1 MAYEATGT
9 LLADMGTQQVSEKF
23 RKREFVL
30 EIQDGQ
36 YPQQVKFE
44 LAQDKC
50 DLLNNFQVGT
60 PLTVSFDLRGRS
72 YDKNGSTMYFT
83 SLSAW
88 KVGTAGAGGQ
98 PPQGGGS
105 YGQGQQQGA
114 SSGGSQQQA
123 PRPANNNPAMQ
134 RPQNAAPIG
143 NDADNDLPF

>member
-36 YPQQVKFE
+36 YPQTVKFE

-50 DLLNNFQVGT
+50 DLLNGFQVGT
-60 PLTVSFDLRGRS
+60 PMTVSFDLRGRS
-72 YDKNGSTMYFT
+72 YDKNGQTMYFT
-83 SLSAW
+83 TLSAW
-88 KVGTAGAGGQ
+88 KVNAAGAGAGQ
-98 PPQGGGS
+98 PAPQGGG
-105 YGQGQQQGA
+105 YGQQPQGGYQQPQ
-114 SSGGSQQQA
+114 QQQA
-123 PRPANNNPAMQ
+123 PRANNNPAMQ
-134 RPQNAAPIG
+134 RQQNAAPIG